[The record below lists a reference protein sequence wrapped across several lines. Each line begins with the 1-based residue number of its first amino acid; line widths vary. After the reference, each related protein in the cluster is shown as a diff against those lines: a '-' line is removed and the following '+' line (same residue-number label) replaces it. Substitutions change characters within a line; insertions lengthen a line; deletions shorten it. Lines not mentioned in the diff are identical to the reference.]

1 MVYLKNF
8 SLVSENV
15 ENMILSS
22 ERRTYFHNQYPFRI
36 FPKKEL
42 KGIEFSDVTI
52 LYGGN
57 GSGKSTILNII
68 ANKLN
73 CDGSF
78 GAQGEMQIEYLKNC
92 EYEMS
97 MDYFEEVKIIR
108 SDDVFDYIS
117 NVRRINNRGFSQREK
132 LFREYFDN
140 KDKTIDDMN
149 DYQNLKNSVDAKR
162 KSASN
167 YVRSRV
173 LDKDVKEQ
181 SNGESALMYFVS
193 EIKENS
199 LYLLDEPE
207 NSMSAAMQL
216 KLTKFLEE
224 SARFFN
230 CQFIIATHSPFLLG
244 MTGVTIY
251 DLDSSPVKSKNFW
264 ELENMKLY
272 YDFFKQNSAKFEPKQ
287 NFTISSQNYHN

>member
-1 MVYLKNF
+1 MVYLKEF
-8 SLVSENV
+8 SLVSENT
-15 ENMILSS
+15 ENIILS
-22 ERRTYFHNQYPFRI
+22 EEKRTYFHNQYPFRI
-36 FPKKEL
+36 FPKKEF
-42 KGIEFSDVTI
+42 KDIKFSDVTI

-78 GAQGEMQIEYLKNC
+78 GVHGEMMMKYLEHCKF
-92 EYEMS
+92 ETS
-97 MDYFEEVKIIR
+97 MEYFEEAKIIR

-149 DYQNLKNSVDAKR
+149 DYQNLKNSIDAKR

-173 LDKDVKEQ
+173 FDKDVKEQ

-244 MTGVTIY
+244 MTGATIY
-251 DLDSSPVKSKNFW
+251 DLDSVSATQKNFW

-272 YDFFKQNSAKFEPKQ
+272 YDFFKQNSAKFEQK
-287 NFTISSQNYHN
+287 

>member
-1 MVYLKNF
+1 MVYLKEF
-8 SLVSENV
+8 SLVSENT
-15 ENMILSS
+15 ENIILS
-22 ERRTYFHNQYPFRI
+22 EEKRTYFHNQYPFRI
-36 FPKKEL
+36 FSKKEF
-42 KGIEFSDVTI
+42 KDIKFSDVTI

-78 GAQGEMQIEYLKNC
+78 GVHGEMMMKYLKHC
-92 EYEMS
+92 KFETS
-97 MDYFEEVKIIR
+97 MEYFEEAKIIR

-117 NVRRINNRGFSQREK
+117 NVRRINNRGFSQREM

-140 KDKTIDDMN
+140 KDKTIDDMI
-149 DYQNLKNSVDAKR
+149 DYQNLKKSIDAKR

-167 YVRSRV
+167 YVRNRV

-181 SNGESALMYFVS
+181 SNGEAALMYFVS

-244 MTGVTIY
+244 MTGATIY
-251 DLDSSPVKSKNFW
+251 DLDSVPVTSKNFW

-272 YDFFKQNSAKFEPKQ
+272 YDFFKQNSTKFEQ
-287 NFTISSQNYHN
+287 I

>member
-1 MVYLKNF
+1 MIYLKGF
-8 SLVSENV
+8 SLVSENT
-15 ENMILSS
+15 ENIILS
-22 ERRTYFHNQYPFRI
+22 EEKRTYFHNQYPFRI
-36 FPKKEL
+36 FPKKEF
-42 KGIEFSDVTI
+42 KDIKFSDVTI

-78 GAQGEMQIEYLKNC
+78 GAHGEIMMKYLKHC
-92 EYEMS
+92 KFETS
-97 MDYFEEVKIIR
+97 MEYFEEAKIIR

-117 NVRRINNRGFSQREK
+117 NVRRINNRGFSQREM
-132 LFREYFDN
+132 LFKEYFDN

-149 DYQNLKNSVDAKR
+149 DYQNLKNSIDAKR
-162 KSASN
+162 KSTSN
-167 YVRSRV
+167 YVRNRM

-244 MTGVTIY
+244 MTDATIY
-251 DLDSSPVKSKNFW
+251 DLDSIPATQKNFW

-272 YDFFKQNSAKFEPKQ
+272 YDFFKQNSAKFEQK
-287 NFTISSQNYHN
+287 

>member
-1 MVYLKNF
+1 MVYLKEF
-8 SLVSENV
+8 SLVSENT
-15 ENMILSS
+15 ENVILID
-22 ERRTYFHNQYPFRI
+22 EKRTYFHNQYPFRI
-36 FPKKEL
+36 FPKKGL
-42 KGIEFSDVTI
+42 KDIKFSDVTI

-78 GAQGEMQIEYLKNC
+78 GVHGEMQMKYLENC
-92 EYEMS
+92 KFETS
-97 MDYFEEVKIIR
+97 MEYFEEAKIIR

-117 NVRRINNRGFSQREK
+117 NVRRINSRGFNQREM

-140 KDKTIDDMN
+140 KNKTIDDMN
-149 DYQNLKNSVDAKR
+149 DYQNLKNSIDAKR

-167 YVRSRV
+167 YVRSRM
-173 LDKDVKEQ
+173 LDKDIKEQ

-216 KLTKFLEE
+216 KLAKFLEE

-230 CQFIIATHSPFLLG
+230 CQFVIATHSPFLLG
-244 MTGVTIY
+244 MSGTTIY
-251 DLDSSPVKSKNFW
+251 DLDSTPVITKNFW
-264 ELENMKLY
+264 QLENMKLY
-272 YDFFKQNSAKFEPKQ
+272 YDFFRQNASKFE
-287 NFTISSQNYHN
+287 

>member
-42 KGIEFSDVTI
+42 KDIEFSDVTI

-117 NVRRINNRGFSQREK
+117 NVRRINNQGFSQREK
-132 LFREYFDN
+132 IFREYFDN

-149 DYQNLKNSVDAKR
+149 DYQNLKNSIDAKR

-272 YDFFKQNSAKFEPKQ
+272 YDFFKQNSVKFEQK
-287 NFTISSQNYHN
+287 

>member
-1 MVYLKNF
+1 MVYLKEFN
-8 SLVSENV
+8 LLSEDY
-15 ENMILSS
+15 ENGFLIN

-36 FPKKEL
+36 FPKKEF
-42 KGIEFSDVTI
+42 KDIKFSDVTI

-78 GAQGEMQIEYLKNC
+78 WVHGEMMMKYLEHCKF
-92 EYEMS
+92 ETS
-97 MDYFEEVKIIR
+97 MEYFEEAKIIR

-117 NVRRINNRGFSQREK
+117 NIRRINNRGFSQREM

-149 DYQNLKNSVDAKR
+149 DYQNLKNSIDAKR
-162 KSASN
+162 KSTSN

-173 LDKDVKEQ
+173 FDKDVKEQ

-244 MTGVTIY
+244 MTGATIY
-251 DLDSSPVKSKNFW
+251 DLDSVPTTQKNFW

-272 YDFFKQNSAKFEPKQ
+272 YDFFKQNSPKFEQK
-287 NFTISSQNYHN
+287 

>member
-42 KGIEFSDVTI
+42 KDIEFSDVTI

-149 DYQNLKNSVDAKR
+149 DYQNLKNSIDAKR

>member
-1 MVYLKNF
+1 MVYLKEF
-8 SLVSENV
+8 SLVSENT
-15 ENMILSS
+15 ENIILS
-22 ERRTYFHNQYPFRI
+22 EEKRTYFHNHYPFRI
-36 FPKKEL
+36 FPKKEF
-42 KGIEFSDVTI
+42 KDIKFSDVTI

-78 GAQGEMQIEYLKNC
+78 GVHGEMMMKYLEHCKF
-92 EYEMS
+92 ETS
-97 MDYFEEVKIIR
+97 MEYFEEAKIIR

-117 NVRRINNRGFSQREK
+117 NVRRINNRGFSQREM

-149 DYQNLKNSVDAKR
+149 DYQNLKKSIDAKR

-167 YVRSRV
+167 YVRNRV

-181 SNGESALMYFVS
+181 SNGEAALMYFVS

-244 MTGVTIY
+244 MNGAIIY
-251 DLDSSPVKSKNFW
+251 DLDSVPVTNKNFW

-272 YDFFKQNSAKFEPKQ
+272 YDFFKQNSTKFEQ
-287 NFTISSQNYHN
+287 I